1 MKKYLTIM
9 VLLASTSA
17 YASLFSVNVTND
29 RVAEDQMFEQEGAS
43 DGLEIASDAAEE
55 LS

>member
-17 YASLFSVNVTND
+17 YASLFSVNMAND
-29 RVAEDQMFEQEGAS
+29 KVAEDQMIEQEGAS
-43 DGLEIASDAAEE
+43 DGLELAGDAAEDAF
-55 LS
+55 